1 MTSALGISVKVLFQ
15 LLVNIVIAAFF
26 LELVNV
32 LAYWLVEKGHAYA
45 QETGLLLVPPQSFL
59 PNPSLSWFE
68 IKRKYFSKVGVEA
81 YLSKVN
87 GILLPIVYFINQS
100 ILMY

>member
-1 MTSALGISVKVLFQ
+1 MLAHDNSISVVLKIMTSALRISVKVLFQ

-45 QETGLLLVPPQSFL
+45 QETGLLLVPP
-59 PNPSLSWFE
+59 P
-68 IKRKYFSKVGVEA
+68 
-81 YLSKVN
+81 
-87 GILLPIVYFINQS
+87 ILFAKS
-100 ILMY
+100 